1 MLCFLA
7 FVYWGVNVNSSSY
20 LQQAKH
26 IVTQQL
32 MSHKVDAY
40 LFGSR
45 ANGTATRYSDID
57 IALLAKAPIPFT
69 LASNLKEAFE
79 ESTIPYYVDVVD
91 LSTVGENFRKKVL
104 QEGMLWHDSSKNK

>member
-1 MLCFLA
+1 M
-7 FVYWGVNVNSSSY
+7 SSSAY

-32 MSHKVDAY
+32 AKHRVDAY

-45 ANGTATRYSDID
+45 AKGTATRYSDID
-57 IALLAKAPIPFT
+57 IALLPKAPIPAI
-69 LASNLKEAFE
+69 LASDLKEALE

-91 LSTVGENFRKKVL
+91 LSTVSENFRKKVL
-104 QEGMLWHDSSKNK
+104 QEGILWHDSSKNK